1 MKVTKYLIAA
11 VAVLTVCSARADEGM
26 WLLQL
31 MKQQNS
37 IDMMKKQGLKLAADD
52 LYNPNGVSLKD
63 AVGIFGGGCTGE
75 IISPEGLIL
84 TNHHCGYGAIQQH
97 SSVEHD
103 YLTDGFWAKSRNEE
117 LPTPGLKFRF
127 VHRIVDIT
135 DLVNAK
141 VKAGEVTEVDALTA
155 PFLGKLAKEELE
167 KSDLKGKPGIEVRAL
182 PFYAGNKFYL
192 FYYKVYSDVRMVA
205 APPSSVGK
213 FGGETDN
220 WMWPRHTGDFSL
232 FRIYASKDGQPSAY
246 NPDNVPLQVKK
257 HLTIS
262 LAGYREGDFTFVMG
276 FPGRNWRYMISDEVE
291 ERMQTT
297 NFMRHHVR
305 DVRQKALMEQM
316 LKDDAVRIHYASK
329 YASSAN
335 YWKNAIGMNEG
346 LVRLK
351 ILDTKR
357 AQQEQLLARGR
368 ALNDS
373 SYQKAF
379 DQIRGIVKHRRNAL
393 YHQQAIQEALVTGLD
408 FMRIPSTAALV
419 SALKSKD
426 KTRIKTAA
434 DSLQVAADKYFASVP
449 FPEVERIV
457 GKKMLQT
464 YMKYI
469 PAEQRIGIFKVIDK
483 RFKGDSDA
491 FIDACFEYSIF
502 GSKENFAKFIHK
514 PSLYKIGNDWMTLLK
529 YSITDGLLQTTI
541 AMMDAN
547 RNYNAAHKVWVKG
560 MMDMKREAGTPIYP
574 DANSTLRLTYGRVL
588 PYKPADGV
596 EYGYYTTLKGAME
609 KEDPDNWEFVVPA
622 KLKQLYQTKDFGRY
636 AMPDGEMPVC
646 FIVNTDNT
654 GGNSGSPVFNAKGEL
669 IGTAFDRNYE
679 GLTGDIAFRP
689 SSQRAAC
696 VDIRYTLFII
706 DKYAGAS
713 HIIKELTISEAEP
726 DMTKSN

>member
-1 MKVTKYLIAA
+1 MKRFLLSVIFTFSIFLIQ
-11 VAVLTVCSARADEGM
+11 ADEGM
-26 WLLQL
+26 WMLTDL
-31 MKQQNS
+31 
-37 IDMMKKQGLKLAADD
+37 KKQNEIAMTELGLLIPSEEI
-52 LYNPNGVSLKD
+52 YNPNGIALKD
-63 AVGIFGGGCTGE
+63 AVVHFGGGCTGE
-75 IISPEGLIL
+75 VISAEGLVL

-103 YLTDGFWAKSRNEE
+103 YLTNGFWAMSRDEE
-117 LPTPGLKFRF
+117 LPCKGLTITYIDQILDVTDYVNTQLKQDPDPNGTNYLSPKYLEIVAKRFAQAENIEMTPGKKLELK
-127 VHRIVDIT
+127 
-135 DLVNAK
+135 A
-141 VKAGEVTEVDALTA
+141 
-155 PFLGKLAKEELE
+155 
-167 KSDLKGKPGIEVRAL
+167 
-182 PFYAGNKFYL
+182 FYGGNKYYL
-192 FYYKVYSDVRMVA
+192 FVKTTYSDIRMVG
-205 APPSSVGK
+205 APPSSIGK
-213 FGGETDN
+213 FGADTDN

-232 FRIYASKDGQPSAY
+232 FRIYADKNGQPATYSE
-246 NPDNVPLQVKK
+246 DNIPLQVKK

-262 LAGYREGDFTFVMG
+262 LAGYREGDFTFIMG

-351 ILDTKR
+351 VLDTKR

-368 ALNDS
+368 EKGDS
-373 SYQKAF
+373 TYQKAF

-393 YHQQAIQEALVTGLD
+393 YHQQAIQEALITGLD
-408 FMRIPSTAALV
+408 FMRIPNTATLV
-419 SALKSKD
+419 AALKSKD
-426 KTRIKTAA
+426 KARIKAA
-434 DSLQVAADKYFASVP
+434 VDSLQIEADKYFASVP

-469 PAEQRIGIFKVIDK
+469 PVEQRIAIFQIIDK
-483 RFKGDSDA
+483 RFKGNSDA
-491 FIDACFEYSIF
+491 FIDACFDYSIF
-502 GSKENFAKFIHK
+502 GSRENFAKFIRK
-514 PSLYKIGNDWMTLLK
+514 PSLYKIANDWMTLFK
-529 YSITDGLLQTTI
+529 FSITDGLLQTTI

-560 MMDMKREAGTPIYP
+560 MIDMKQDAGIPIYP

-588 PYKPADGV
+588 PYAPADGV
-596 EYGYYTTLKGAME
+596 EYAYYTTLKGAME

-622 KLKQLYQTKDFGRY
+622 KLKQLYQAKDFGRY
-636 AMPDGEMPVC
+636 AMPNGEMPVC
-646 FIVNTDNT
+646 FIVDTDNT

-669 IGTAFDRNYE
+669 IGTGFDRNYE

-713 HIIKELTISEAEP
+713 HIIKELTITE
-726 DMTKSN
+726 